1 MYTNKKKTVQEVNN
15 NIQKEMQRKE
25 AEMQQQLAEKAV

>member
-25 AEMQQQLAEKAV
+25 AEMQQ